1 MRDCPRCGL
10 GVSAGAVMCERCG
23 TDLRAVAATRVPHV
37 ADRGSPTGTLGG
49 YVIEREIARGGMG
62 VVYRARDAA
71 LGRPVA
77 LKVIAPALAAD
88 RVFRE
93 RFAASRGWRAQVK
106 HPAVVPVYRAGQDQ
120 GRLFIAMRFVE
131 GTDLATVLRDHGPL
145 APARAT
151 ALIGQ
156 IGGALD
162 VAHARGLVHRDVK
175 PSNVLLPPTP
185 SARS

>member
-93 RFAASRGWRAQVK
+93 RFAASRGWRRK
-106 HPAVVPVYRAGQDQ
+106 SS
-120 GRLFIAMRFVE
+120 I
-131 GTDLATVLRDHGPL
+131 PL
-145 APARAT
+145 WSPSTAPAR
-151 ALIGQ
+151 IRDGCSMPC
-156 IGGALD
+156 GSSR
-162 VAHARGLVHRDVK
+162 ARISRRCCAITVRLRR
-175 PSNVLLPPTP
+175 L
-185 SARS
+185 ARPR